1 MTTCVV
7 EITRAEMGY
16 YHVQPNGWTRRERM
30 VLWSAGGMSP
40 KVTRVEFLSQRA
52 LRKGFTR
59 GRLHGSW
66 DQVGDVSR
74 VSFHCRA
81 DDSML
86 VHSTWDRCRV
96 GGAVWTM
103 RSPRTATRVYMSN
116 PKVSCVRIMK
126 TSAICDQDEII
137 DQEAPAIWVQEAIC
151 DQDEISDIT
160 KAHAICDQEAI
171 CDQDE
176 ISDIMKA
183 PAICDQGAICNQE
196 VLTICDQ
203 EAPAIC
209 DQEGIDELT
218 SAADIDANLS
228 QGASAGATSEDEN
241 YNIITLAP
249 ALEALVDEH
258 YIII

>member
-1 MTTCVV
+1 M
-7 EITRAEMGY
+7 
-16 YHVQPNGWTRRERM
+16 
-30 VLWSAGGMSP
+30 SA
-40 KVTRVEFLSQRA
+40 KVKRVEFLAQGA

-66 DQVGDVSR
+66 DQVGDVLR

-103 RSPRTATRVYMSN
+103 RSPRTATRVCMTN

-126 TSAICDQDEII
+126 ASAICDQDEII
-137 DQEAPAIWVQEAIC
+137 DQEAPAIWV
-151 DQDEISDIT
+151 
-160 KAHAICDQEAI
+160 QEAI